1 MKARG
6 FLFIMVLVRLAVLF
20 ECASLCSCSTYDK
33 TPPGGKF
40 SGEARM
46 VPITPNNFF
55 FYRPQDQDDVLFSF
69 TPSPHGRFV
78 GRFEGNKITP
88 DAMLTT
94 GASVPR
100 QLWGYSGLSP
110 FDYTRAALIHDWL
123 FEAHHRYE
131 IGKWLSQYGEDHA
144 RKLKGERLMRE
155 YAQYQS
161 VTQDEASDIYAE
173 CIRSIMDESVRMKAD
188 IAAKIAKDHN
198 SLITPRLE
206 DLKDSLRDS
215 KPSKFRIW
223 AHHWTTSTRCWIPT
237 AKKMWMAQ
245 HDDLGV
251 YEALAASDYA
261 IDQGYMSK
269 WLQKK
274 FRRVYEE
281 PKTKTS
287 RDDGKLAGV
296 NDSVNVSLTNL
307 YSQAKTG
314 GLRPRIYLEV
324 SDQASQNALMARA
337 KAFGDRIEVKPDKD
351 FSAIASNELRVYY
364 YRAEDRKE
372 AEKVLSAV
380 VAMLPAGRRPPG
392 AKVSMLNDG
401 GLFRPRHYDLHVGT
415 QIAQQLVP

>member
-1 MKARG
+1 M
-6 FLFIMVLVRLAVLF
+6 AVIF
-20 ECASLCSCSTYDK
+20 ECGSLCSCSTYNQ
-33 TPPGGKF
+33 TPQGGKF

-55 FYRPQDQDDVLFSF
+55 FYRPQDQDDVLFCY

-78 GRFEGNKITP
+78 GRFVGNKITP

-131 IGKWLSQYGEDHA
+131 IGKWLFQHGEDAA
-144 RKLKGERLMRE
+144 RKRKGERLMLE
-155 YAQYQS
+155 YAQYES
-161 VTQDEASDIYAE
+161 ITQDDASDIYAE
-173 CIRSIMDESVRMKAD
+173 CIRSIMDESVRMQAD
-188 IAAKIAKDHN
+188 LAAKIAKDHN
-198 SLITPRLE
+198 SLTTSR
-206 DLKDSLRDS
+206 LKDLEVSLHDS

-223 AHHWTTSTRCWIPT
+223 AHHWTTSSRCLVPT

-251 YEALAASDYA
+251 YEALADSDYA
-261 IDQGYMSK
+261 VDQGYMSK

-296 NDSVNVSLTNL
+296 NDSVNVSLANL
-307 YSQAKTG
+307 YSQAARG
-314 GLRPRIYLEV
+314 GLQPRIYLEV
-324 SDQASQNALMARA
+324 SDQASQDAIIARA
-337 KAFGDRIEVKPDKD
+337 KAFGDTIELKPDKD
-351 FSAIASNELRVYY
+351 FSAIAPDQLRVYY
-364 YRAEDRKE
+364 YRAEDRNE
-372 AEKVLSAV
+372 AEQVLAAV
-380 VAMLPAGRRPPG
+380 LGMLPAGLRPHG
-392 AKVSMLNDG
+392 AKTLRLNDG
-401 GLFRPRHYDLHVGT
+401 GLFRPRHYDLHVGAL
-415 QIAQQLVP
+415 IAKQLLP